1 MTKLLFGLAA
11 VSLAATLF
19 CFWGGML
26 AHSDPECLAIL
37 PIVGVLTGVFLTG
50 GLVLTQLSDWMDA
63 LEADVRNIS
72 RGQSG

>member
-1 MTKLLFGLAA
+1 
-11 VSLAATLF
+11 
-19 CFWGGML
+19 ML

-37 PIVGVLTGVFLTG
+37 PIAGVLTGVFLTG